1 MKAGR
6 RINRQAM
13 QVGAVAVLVA
23 LAMLAGVAAAQK
35 RDNKE
40 ARPSPNAAVSQTIGT
55 TEVAVTYGR
64 PAVKGRNVWADLAP
78 YGKVWRTGANEC
90 ATITFSRNVLVE
102 GKPLAAGTYGLFT
115 IPGKDEW
122 TWIFSKNATQWGAF
136 SYKETDD
143 ALRVTVKPHMA
154 HHAHERLTLSFEHL
168 EKGAGTLALH
178 WEKIAVPLK
187 IQEAK

>member
-6 RINRQAM
+6 KHRNAA
-13 QVGAVAVLVA
+13 AVMAVMVMLALV
-23 LAMLAGVAAAQK
+23 AGVAAAQK

-40 ARPSPNAAVSQTIGT
+40 ARPSPNASVSQTIGT
-55 TEVAVTYGR
+55 TEVSVTYGR

-90 ATITFSRNVLVE
+90 STITFSKNVLVE
-102 GKPLAAGTYGLFT
+102 GKPVAAGTYGLFT

-122 TWIFSKNATQWGAF
+122 TWILSKNASQWGAF
-136 SYKETDD
+136 SYKQGEDV
-143 ALRVTVKPHMA
+143 LRVTVKPHMA
-154 HHAHERLTLSFEHL
+154 EHGHEWLTLAFEHL
-168 EKGAGTLALH
+168 SPGGATLGLH